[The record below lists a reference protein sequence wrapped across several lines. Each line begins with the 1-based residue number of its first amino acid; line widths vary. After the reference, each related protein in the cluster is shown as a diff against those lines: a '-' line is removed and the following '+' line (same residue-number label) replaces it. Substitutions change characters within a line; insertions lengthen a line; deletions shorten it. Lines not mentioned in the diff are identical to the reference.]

1 MGNKKNMN
9 MTRGKAKDFGK
20 MLAVLLAGNTML
32 AFMVAVF
39 VIPNDLVMGG
49 ATGIGLVL
57 SKIIHVDTA
66 VIVFV
71 LNMAMLALGRIVL
84 GKKFFYSTI
93 ASSLLYPVLL
103 ALVQRIPG
111 IGGLTDDKL
120 LSAIL
125 GGLILGVGLG
135 IVMRVGASTGGIDA
149 WNLCLHK
156 WFHYPV
162 SVFVYLTDT
171 VIILWQAYYVG
182 VENAMYGV
190 LLLVVETLV
199 LNQTMLM
206 GKAQIQIFVISER
219 HEEICRRILSELNAG
234 ATMIL
239 METGLLRKAQKGVMC
254 VIPPQRLFA
263 AKQMIHEIDPDA
275 FLTITQ
281 IKEVGGQG
289 FTQERIKLPIDEQ
302 N

>member
-1 MGNKKNMN
+1 MN
-9 MTRGKAKDFGK
+9 GTRGKAKDFGK
-20 MLAVLLAGNTML
+20 MLAVLLAGNSML
-32 AFMVAVF
+32 AFMVAAF

-49 ATGIGLVL
+49 ATGIGLAL

-71 LNMAMLALGRIVL
+71 LNMSMLALGRIVL

-103 ALVQRIPG
+103 ALIQRIPG
-111 IGGLTDDKL
+111 IDTLTDDKL
-120 LSAIL
+120 LSAIW

-135 IVMRVGASTGGIDA
+135 LVMRVGASTGGVDA

-162 SVFVYLTDT
+162 SVFIYLTDT
-171 VIILWQAYYVG
+171 VIILWQAYYG
-182 VENAMYGV
+182 GLENALYGV
-190 LLLVVETLV
+190 LLLVIETLV

-206 GKAQIQIFVISER
+206 GKAQIQLFVISER
-219 HEEICRRILSELNAG
+219 YEEIRRRILSELNAG
-234 ATMIL
+234 ATLIL
-239 METGLLRKAQKGVMC
+239 IETGLLRQPQKGVMC
-254 VIPPQRLFA
+254 IIAPQRLFA
-263 AKQMIHEIDPDA
+263 AKQMIHEIDPNA

-289 FTQERIKLPIDEQ
+289 FTQERIALQIEERK
-302 N
+302 